1 MKERIMMLIVV
12 FIHISV
18 LFWGSL
24 TDNMII
30 TYIWHAVT
38 FAAALYYLFK
48 NKKKLSSL
56 KSDLKKN
63 WKFLLIASILTAL
76 GYFGA
81 NLLIANVFGGETV
94 INEDAVSVS
103 NLVFVSINLI
113 VWAPIVEEIVMRYL
127 YRETIVNKIAFT
139 IISTLFFGLIH
150 SLSFYYPITYILMAG
165 LPYFVIG
172 LYLCIIYNKTDNI
185 FINIIMHALIN
196 IIGVV
201 MIFMAI

>member
-1 MKERIMMLIVV
+1 MLLVV

-30 TYIWHAVT
+30 TYIWHGIT
-38 FAAALYYLFK
+38 FIAALYYLFK
-48 NKKKLSSL
+48 NKKKISTLNKDL
-56 KSDLKKN
+56 KSN
-63 WKFLLIASILTAL
+63 WKFLLIASIITCL

-81 NLLIANVFGGETV
+81 NMLIANVFGGETV
-94 INEDAVSVS
+94 INEEAVNAS

-139 IISTLFFGLIH
+139 IISTIFFGLLH
-150 SLSFYYPITYILMAG
+150 SLSFYYPIEYILLAG

-172 LYLCIIYNKTDNI
+172 LYLCLIYNKTDNI
-185 FINIIMHALIN
+185 FINIMMHALIN
-196 IIGVV
+196 IVGVI
-201 MIFMAI
+201 MIFMSI

>member
-1 MKERIMMLIVV
+1 MLLVV

-24 TDNMII
+24 TDNMVI
-30 TYIWHAVT
+30 TYVWHGIT

-48 NKKKLSSL
+48 NSKKLSSL
-56 KSDLKKN
+56 KKDLKSN
-63 WKFLLIASILTAL
+63 WKFLLVASLLTGL

-81 NLLIANVFGGETV
+81 QALIANVFGGQTV
-94 INEDAVSVS
+94 INEEAVSAS
-103 NLVFVSINLI
+103 NLWFVSINLI

-139 IISTLFFGLIH
+139 IISTIFFGLIH
-150 SLSFYYPITYILMAG
+150 SLSFYYPLEYILLAG

-172 LYLCIIYNKTDNI
+172 LYLCLIYNKTDNI
-185 FINIIMHALIN
+185 FINIMMHALIN
-196 IIGVV
+196 ITGVV
-201 MIFMAI
+201 MILMAV

>member
-1 MKERIMMLIVV
+1 MKVRILMLIVV
-12 FIHISV
+12 LIHISV

-24 TDNMII
+24 TNNMII
-30 TYIWHAVT
+30 TYVWHTVT
-38 FAAALYYLFK
+38 FIAALYYLFK

-56 KSDLKKN
+56 KKDIKDN
-63 WKFLLIASILTAL
+63 WVFLLMASILATL

-81 NLLIANVFGGETV
+81 NMLLANVFGAETA
-94 INEDAVSVS
+94 INEDAVNAS

-172 LYLCIIYNKTDNI
+172 LYLCLIYNKTGNI

-196 IIGVV
+196 IVGVV